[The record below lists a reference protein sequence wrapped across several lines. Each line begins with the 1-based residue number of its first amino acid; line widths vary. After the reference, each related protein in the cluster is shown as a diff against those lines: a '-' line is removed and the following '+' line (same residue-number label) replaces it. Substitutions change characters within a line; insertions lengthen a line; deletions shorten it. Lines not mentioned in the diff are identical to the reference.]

1 MRPGVSVAGFAAA
14 AKTTNVAGRAVEL
27 GSQAGRPG
35 LDSVW
40 FAQMASY
47 DALAVASAVGRA
59 VPRISADTAVVPIYP
74 RHPQILASAAKAAQA
89 AIGGRFQLG
98 IGLGAKDLLEP
109 AYGLPHPPPITHL
122 REYLG
127 ALRPLL
133 DGADTGYRG
142 ATVTSQPFGATAV
155 GGAEQ
160 AIPVVGGRDGTTG
173 AADHR
178 RIRGRHPAIPGRPKA
193 LEQHI
198 IPVLTKAAADAGR
211 PAPRIIVTV
220 PAVVTDK
227 LEQVIA
233 SATDQLAFYEKIP
246 SHQRVLNWEG
256 VDRAA
261 ELVVV
266 GDEDTVAA
274 GLRRYFHA
282 GTTEITP
289 SHTDLAG
296 DAKQDRVRTCRLA
309 GELASS

>member
-1 MRPGVSVAGFAAA
+1 MRLGVSLSTFAAA
-14 AKTTNVAGRAVEL
+14 AETINVVDRDVEL
-27 GSQAGRPG
+27 GSQAERLG

-47 DALAVASAVGRA
+47 DAIAVASAVGRA
-59 VPRISADTAVVPIYP
+59 VPRISVGTAVVPIYP
-74 RHPQILASAAKAAQA
+74 RHPQILASAAKTAQA
-89 AIGGRFQLG
+89 ATGGRFQLG

-109 AYGLPHPPPITHL
+109 AYGLPYPPPITYL

-133 DGADTGYRG
+133 DGADTGYCG
-142 ATVTSQPFGATAV
+142 ATVTSHPFGATAV
-155 GGAEQ
+155 AGAEQ
-160 AIPVVGGRDGTTG
+160 AIPVVVAAMGPQALRITGEFADGTVPFLAG
-173 AADHR
+173 
-178 RIRGRHPAIPGRPKA
+178 PKA

-198 IPVLTKAAADAGR
+198 IPVLTKAAAGAGR

-227 LEQVIA
+227 VEQVIA
-233 SATDQLAFYEKIP
+233 SATHQLAFYEKIP

-274 GLRRYFHA
+274 GLRRYLDA
-282 GTTEITP
+282 GATEITL

-296 DAKQDRVRTCRLA
+296 EADRVRTWRLA